1 MQENNTTTI
10 QSRSFA
16 EIHLHLTKKSHS
28 KTLVVIPST
37 KRNAKMPRKCLP
49 STSAPHNFSQS
60 PQKWRKFQTSLMSD

>member
-28 KTLVVIPST
+28 HTLVVNLPPRRNV
-37 KRNAKMPRKCLP
+37 KNAKKSLP
-49 STSAPHNFSQS
+49 STSAPQNFSQ
-60 PQKWRKFQTSLMSD
+60 

>member
-37 KRNAKMPRKCLP
+37 KRNAKNAKKSLP
-49 STSAPHNFSQS
+49 SSSAPQNFNQ
-60 PQKWRKFQTSLMSD
+60 

>member
-28 KTLVVIPST
+28 KTLVVNLPPR
-37 KRNAKMPRKCLP
+37 RNAKNAKKSLP
-49 STSAPHNFSQS
+49 STSVPQNFS
-60 PQKWRKFQTSLMSD
+60 